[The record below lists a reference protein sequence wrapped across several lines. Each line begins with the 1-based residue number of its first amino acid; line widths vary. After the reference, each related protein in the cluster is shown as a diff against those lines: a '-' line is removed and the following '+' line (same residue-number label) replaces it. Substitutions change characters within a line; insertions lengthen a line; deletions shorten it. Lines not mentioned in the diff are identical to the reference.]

1 MAGTGSEFK
10 ILKAVTHKPNFFE
23 RVFLNKGK
31 TTVVNKLP
39 KVQFSGLHD
48 AAITT
53 LDRPFLGYWST
64 DAHFQISNYDL
75 MRLRSDSRKLFA
87 NMGEIRAPVLQRT
100 MYAFGAN
107 GWRPQFTGSNKDW
120 GNKAVQLLESDIL
133 PALDVRGPMYSFQKS
148 LALASND
155 IDKDGDILC
164 LFTETD
170 EGLPAIQW
178 IPAHRIGQRTNERF
192 IEEGE
197 WAGCEMHHG
206 VITRNQVPVAYQV
219 MGDKAEDDTVF
230 GVEDAMLVFEPEF
243 NGFPR
248 GVPAASFA
256 LNALKDMM
264 VSQIYEQ
271 QALMLA
277 SHIGLLETNPEGGS
291 DDYSAMIE
299 QAERES
305 TWYEAEGETSPPVN
319 PKTLPPISTESLMG
333 GVYKYFK
340 SNTGSKLESFK
351 SERPSGEWQ
360 AFMDR
365 LTRQYCAGISYPF
378 ELAWSP
384 EKAGGASIRLVV
396 GQAQRAVE
404 TRQRLFLPVA
414 KRIIKYAVSKLID
427 LKELEENDEWDA
439 WGFSYPPEINVDA
452 GRDERARA
460 DNYKLGILNLE
471 EILTEEGKTLEH
483 HLRQRV
489 NETVLR
495 EKLAL
500 EAEKKY
506 GIKIDRNE
514 LQALFANPV
523 VETDSGAA
531 KETPVTIPEGTP
543 APAPAPAPDKE
554 AIRQA
559 VGPYLGWGTETEEL
573 TEKLSQVIKAE

>member
-1 MAGTGSEFK
+1 MAKWLSKLFPPQRKLVRAAKTK
-10 ILKAVTHKPNFFE
+10 ID
-23 RVFLNKGK
+23 
-31 TTVVNKLP
+31 
-39 KVQFSGLHD
+39 FSGLYD
-48 AAITT
+48 SAITT
-53 LDRPFLGYWST
+53 FDRPFLGYWST

-75 MRLRSDSRKLFA
+75 MRLRSDSRKMFA
-87 NMGEIRAPVLQRT
+87 NMGIIRAPVLQRT

-107 GWRPQFTGSNKDW
+107 GWRPQYTGSDKDW

-133 PALDVRGPMYSFQKS
+133 PNLDVRGEMYSFQKS
-148 LALASND
+148 LSLASSD
-155 IDKDGDILC
+155 IDRDGDILL

-192 IEEGE
+192 IEEGKYK
-197 WAGCEMHHG
+197 GCEMHHG
-206 VITRNQVPVAYQV
+206 VITRDEVPVAYQV
-219 MGDKAEDDTVF
+219 MGSKAEEDTVF
-230 GVEDAMLVFEPEF
+230 GVEDAMLIFDPEI

-248 GVPAASFA
+248 GVPVASFA
-256 LNALKDMM
+256 LNSLKDMM
-264 VSQIYEQ
+264 VSQVYEQ
-271 QALMLA
+271 QALQLA

-319 PKTLPPISTESLMG
+319 PKTLPPISTQSIMG

-365 LTRQYCAGISYPF
+365 LTREYCAGIPWPF

-384 EKAGGASIRLVV
+384 EKVGGASVRLVV

-414 KRIIKYAVSKLID
+414 KRIIKYSISKLIEA
-427 LKELEENDEWDA
+427 KELEENDEWDS
-439 WGFSYPPEINVDA
+439 WGFTYPPRISVDA
-452 GRDERARA
+452 GRDERARI
-460 DNYKLGILNLE
+460 DSYKTGILNLE

-483 HLRQRV
+483 HLDQRIH
-489 NETVLR
+489 ETVMR
-495 EKLAL
+495 EMKAK
-500 EAEKKY
+500 EAEEKY

-514 LQALFANPV
+514 LLSLFANPV
-523 VETDSGAA
+523 AATGDGAA
-531 KETPVTIPEGTP
+531 KETPVTVPEGP
-543 APAPAPAPDKE
+543 AVPAPAPDKE

-559 VGPYLGWGTETEEL
+559 VGPYLGWGVETEEL
-573 TEKLSQVIKAE
+573 TEKLSAVIKPE